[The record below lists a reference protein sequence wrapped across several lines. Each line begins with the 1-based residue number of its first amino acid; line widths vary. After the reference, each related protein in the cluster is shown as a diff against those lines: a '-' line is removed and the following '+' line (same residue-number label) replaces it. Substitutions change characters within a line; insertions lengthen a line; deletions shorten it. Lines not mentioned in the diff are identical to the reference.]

1 MKTLKFVLIG
11 AGMRGQTYTKHA
23 CLDHGMECVAVAEP
37 SDSRR
42 NFIKNT
48 YGVKEEMCF
57 TDYKDLLALGKIADF
72 AMICTQDK
80 MHTEPALLAIEQ
92 GYNLLLEKPAAPT
105 PEECMQIWKAADEK
119 GVRVLVCHVLRY
131 TPFMRTVKE
140 LIDEGKIGKIMS
152 VVHTEGVGNVHQ
164 SHSYVRGNWHKEADS
179 SSMLLAKSCHDL
191 DILQWLLGSK
201 CKKIQSFG
209 GLHYFTKE
217 NCPEGAPYRCIDGCP
232 HGDKCAYNAV
242 KLYQR
247 DANYWFRPVV
257 ANKLDPTDEEVE
269 QALRTNQYGVCAFQ
283 SDNDVVDHQTVNM
296 EFENGETVV
305 FTMAAFN
312 LGGRRIRI
320 MGTKG
325 EICADDFDTI
335 ELVTF
340 FQDDPAS
347 PNFGKPETQHI
358 KVGEN
363 VQQEIFGSHGG
374 GDPGIIDD
382 VALYFGE
389 NKLTKSVSTIDTS
402 ITNHLYVFAAE
413 ESRRK
418 NIVVDI
424 DEYIKN
430 FV

>member
-1 MKTLKFVLIG
+1 MKFVLIG
-11 AGMRGQTYTKHA
+11 AGMRGQTYIQYA
-23 CLDHGMECVAVAEP
+23 CRDHGMECVAVADP

-42 NFIKNT
+42 CFIRDT
-48 YGVKEEMCF
+48 YGVKDEMCF

-80 MHTEPALLAIEQ
+80 MHIGPALMAIEQ
-92 GYNLLLEKPAAPT
+92 GYDLLLEKPAATT
-105 PEECMQIWKAADEK
+105 PEECMKIWKAADEK

-131 TPFMRTVKE
+131 TPFMRKVKD
-140 LIDEGKIGKIMS
+140 LIDEGRIGKIMS
-152 VVHTEGVGNVHQ
+152 VIHTEGVGNIHQ

-179 SSMLLAKSCHDL
+179 SNMLLAKSCHDL
-191 DILQWLLGSK
+191 DILQWLLGSH

-242 KLYQR
+242 KLYR
-247 DANYWFRPVV
+247 KDGIHWFRPVV

-269 QALRTNQYGVCAFQ
+269 QALRTNQYGVCVFQ
-283 SDNDVVDHQTVNM
+283 GDNDVVDHQTVNM

-305 FTMAAFN
+305 FTMTAFN

-325 EICADDFDTI
+325 EICANDFDTI

-340 FQDDPAS
+340 FQDDPTS
-347 PNFGKPETQHI
+347 PNFGKSETQYI
-358 KVGEN
+358 QVGEN
-363 VQQEIFGSHGG
+363 VNQEISGTHGG

-382 VALYFGE
+382 VALYLGE
-389 NKLTKSVSTIDTS
+389 HKPTKSISSIGTS
-402 ITNHLYVFAAE
+402 VKNHLYVFAAE
-413 ESRRK
+413 KSRAE

-424 DEYIKN
+424 DEYIRDVEN
-430 FV
+430 NL